1 MAVSIFILLIF
12 IPLIFCIPIL
22 IGVYVYRDAS
32 RRGMNA
38 VLWTLIALFTP
49 SLLGLIIYLLVRNN
63 YSDLTCPNCNTP
75 VEESYVVCPNCR
87 TKLRPTCEA
96 CGTAVQTSWK
106 VCPHCGTD
114 LPEYDYSV
122 ATPVR
127 KKDNTLGKILI
138 AILVIP
144 IAIILLLIVLA
155 IPLGFSNIKSHSGFA
170 HSGTTSMTMS
180 EFMEGLPEHEQL
192 YYKELF
198 EMHPTEADG
207 QKYSV
212 LSYTGDYHNDVYTYQ
227 YLIYIAD
234 AGEPLDI
241 SYHDTKEGKIFNK
254 ANYLNFD
261 ILCDKIGGDGAI
273 FIYSYEGTEEPPEFI
288 RINYN
293 GKEIEI
299 IPNVSIGAPF
309 LPVKAD
315 YPAANIY

>member
-12 IPLIFCIPIL
+12 IPLILCIPIL

-38 VLWTLIALFTP
+38 VLWTLIAVFTP

-63 YSDLTCPNCNTP
+63 YSDLTCPNCNAP

-96 CGTAVQTSWK
+96 CGAAVQTSWK

-155 IPLGFSNIKSHSGFA
+155 IPFSYEKTSGFSS
-170 HSGTTSMTMS
+170 SGTTSMTLS

-198 EMHPTEADG
+198 ETYSTEAEG

-212 LSYTGDYHNDVYTYQ
+212 LSYTGDYRNNVYAYQ
-227 YLIYIAD
+227 YLIYIAG

-241 SYHDTKEGKIFNK
+241 GYHDTREGKIFNK
-254 ANYLNFD
+254 VNYLNFD
-261 ILCDKIGGDGAI
+261 ILCDKLGGEGAV
-273 FIYSYEGTEEPPEFI
+273 FIYSYEGSEEPPEFI
-288 RINYN
+288 RIYYN
-293 GKEIEI
+293 GNKVQIN
-299 IPNVSIGAPF
+299 PNVSIGAPF
-309 LPVKAD
+309 LPIKTD
-315 YPAANIY
+315 YPAAMPY

>member
-22 IGVYVYRDAS
+22 IGVYVYRDAN

-87 TKLRPTCEA
+87 TKLRPTCDV
-96 CGTAVQTSWK
+96 CSSPVQTTWK
-106 VCPHCGTD
+106 VCPHCGNE
-114 LPEYDYSV
+114 LPQYSMDV

-144 IAIILLLIVLA
+144 IAIILLLIVFA
-155 IPLGFSNIKSHSGFA
+155 IPLSHSGKSGFA
-170 HSGTTSMTMS
+170 SSSTTSMTLN
-180 EFMEGLPEHEQL
+180 EFMEDLPEHEQL
-192 YYKELF
+192 YYQELF
-198 EMHPTEADG
+198 EMHPTEVDG

-212 LSYTGDYHNDVYTYQ
+212 LSYIGDYQNDIYTYQ
-227 YLIYIAD
+227 YLIYIPG

-241 SYHDTKEGKIFNK
+241 SCHDTKEGKFLNK
-254 ANYLNFD
+254 VTCLNFN
-261 ILCDKIGGDGAI
+261 ILCDKIGGDGTV
-273 FIYSYEGTEEPPEFI
+273 FIYNCEGTYAPPEYI

-293 GKEIEI
+293 GQEVKLT
-299 IPNVSIGAPF
+299 PNISVGAPF
-309 LPVKAD
+309 LPDAMQKPRTSA
-315 YPAANIY
+315 Y